1 MRILIV
7 EDEQIIAA
15 DLEAKLLSLGHEV
28 VGTAVSGAEAIQLA
42 EQLRPELVLMD
53 IQLRGKMNGI
63 EAARQIQPATGAQ
76 IVFLTAFAG
85 TFLRNPEQMS
95 QPGLCLSKPFSR
107 YQLAAVLQ
115 AVQPTERPSE
125 GKAKQ

>member
-1 MRILIV
+1 MRILVV

-15 DLEAKLLSLGHEV
+15 DLEMKLLSLGHEV
-28 VGTAVSGAEAIQLA
+28 IGTAVSGTEAIQLA
-42 EQLRPELVLMD
+42 EQQQPELVFMD

-63 EAARQIQPATGAQ
+63 EAAHHIQRSTGAQ

-85 TFLRNPEQMS
+85 MFIQNPAQMPT
-95 QPGLCLSKPFSR
+95 PGLCLSKPYSR

-115 AVQPTERPSE
+115 AVSSR
-125 GKAKQ
+125 